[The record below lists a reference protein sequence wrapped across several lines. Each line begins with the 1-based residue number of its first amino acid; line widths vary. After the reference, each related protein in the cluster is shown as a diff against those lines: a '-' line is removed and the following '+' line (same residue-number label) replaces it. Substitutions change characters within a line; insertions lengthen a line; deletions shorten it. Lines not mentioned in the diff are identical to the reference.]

1 MKKTCLKCGHANEN
15 STGEPTEACPS
26 CGAIY
31 SRVEAAWSA
40 TPRPT
45 TASNVR
51 TFPPERDELVEAFA
65 ERLRGESLY
74 PVFRS
79 LVGVIYVAWMVFAAL
94 AVLGGGVAFW
104 GGTGAAAF
112 GALFMGIF
120 LGVFFAVVA
129 KVTREVSLML
139 ADLSDAAVHIAARVR
154 A

>member
-1 MKKTCLKCGHANEN
+1 MKKTCLKCGHANE
-15 STGEPTEACPS
+15 SATGDPAEACPS

-40 TPRPT
+40 TPRPA
-45 TASNVR
+45 TANNVR
-51 TFPPERDELVEAFA
+51 TFSPERDELVEAFA

-79 LVGVIYVAWMVFAAL
+79 LVGVIYVVWMVLAAL
-94 AVLGGGVAFW
+94 AVLAGVVAAW
-104 GGTGAAAF
+104 KSSGAAAF
-112 GALFMGIF
+112 GSLLLGVF
-120 LGVFFAVVA
+120 LGVFFAVIA